1 MLLAFAFWAF
11 IGEEVTPGALLA
23 AALALPAAF
32 ALTFDFAFTLALAFA
47 LGAAVSKNLSQLMG
61 QLLLEKPVLQIL
73 VLVQVE
79 AKASIASGGQA
90 SSWGYQQGRQVTS
103 NFNLEHQCAT
113 WMVHALVHLTYF
125 PTFHQKSSPHTK
137 DLVHVSNNHCA
148 IYHSQKVLHEIF
160 LFLDGNMFLWNEYFS
175 YACNTGKQYLKICCD
190 FKKWFVFKNINKINK
205 YINRKIKHIYI
216 YIKNE

>member
-1 MLLAFAFWAF
+1 MLLAFAFWVF

-32 ALTFDFAFTLALAFA
+32 ALTLDFAFTLALAFA

-73 VLVQVE
+73 MLVQVE

-125 PTFHQKSSPHTK
+125 ATFHQEVAQIPRT
-137 DLVHVSNNHCA
+137 LRM
-148 IYHSQKVLHEIF
+148 YQPTMVLFIIHKRCC
-160 LFLDGNMFLWNEYFS
+160 MRFS
-175 YACNTGKQYLKICCD
+175 YFWMVICFCEMNICPMHAIMENNT
-190 FKKWFVFKNINKINK
+190 
-205 YINRKIKHIYI
+205 
-216 YIKNE
+216 